1 MISSIRDWYN
11 RHFSDPQ
18 VVLLALLLIFG
29 FAAMMI
35 AGKVL
40 APLIAA
46 IVIAYL
52 LDGGVMRLSR
62 LGVPYVLSVSIVFLV
77 FMAIV
82 LAVLIWLLPLLIKQ
96 TGQFFA
102 EVPNMLNRGQQ
113 LLLQLPERYPNVVTE
128 EDVVSVITQLRGEL
142 GSIGQAVVSIS
153 VSSVMNVI
161 TVLVYLVLVPVLIF
175 FLLKDKYKLFSW
187 ASSFLPTDRRL
198 AMVVW
203 KEMNAKIAGYSRG
216 KLAEILIVW
225 AVSYVTFLF
234 LDLDYALLLSFL
246 VGVSV
251 IVPYVGAFLVTI
263 PIALIA
269 FFQWGVSRELAYVLA
284 AYTVIQFL
292 DGNVLVP
299 LLFSEMVNLHPI
311 AIIAAVLVFGNLWG
325 LWGVFFAIPLATL
338 VQVVMNA
345 WPRRDDDQGD
355 HDEGLDSHEAV

>member
-1 MISSIRDWYN
+1 MISFIRDWYQ

-18 VVLLALLLIFG
+18 VVLLVILLIFG
-29 FAAMMI
+29 FVVVML

-52 LDGGVMRLSR
+52 LDGAVTRLSR
-62 LGVPYVLSVSIVFLV
+62 LGVPYLLSVSVVFIV
-77 FMAIV
+77 FMAV
-82 LAVLIWLLPLLIKQ
+82 VMAVLIWLMPLLIKQ
-96 TGQFFA
+96 TGQFFS

-113 LLLQLPERYPNVVTE
+113 LLLQLPERYPTIVTE
-128 EDVVSVITQLRGEL
+128 EDIVGLITRLRGEL
-142 GSIGQAVVSIS
+142 GSAGQAVVSIS

-175 FLLKDKYKLFSW
+175 FLLKDKHKLFSW

-225 AVSYVTFLF
+225 AVTYVTFLF
-234 LDLDYALLLSFL
+234 LGLDYALLLSFL
-246 VGVSV
+246 VGLSV
-251 IVPYVGAFLVTI
+251 IVPYVGAFLITI
-263 PIALIA
+263 PIAIIA
-269 FFQWGVSRELAYVLA
+269 FFEWGISRDFAYVLA

-345 WPRRDDDQGD
+345 WTRRDDQAAAG
-355 HDEGLDSHEAV
+355 EADAPAA